1 MSEQQDESNF
11 PPALERA
18 LSILEYLC
26 ESETP
31 KSSKEISEELQIPI
45 ASTYRIVNC
54 LRSNGYLRESRYF
67 SDKFTLG
74 YKLIALG
81 RYAHDKFNIIE
92 IANKHMEKL
101 AANTAQACQLL
112 VLDDDSVITIHQ
124 TLPLSVI
131 TVIAKIGE
139 KIPINLSAGG
149 TILTSLLPSAR
160 LNLFLKKAW
169 KTVRSQTEYSIL
181 DIEEFRRKLVISREQ
196 GYAVDREEYAL
207 GIGCLAVALYDQE
220 NNPIAA
226 LGLTGHISSYE
237 GEAFESLLKQ
247 LQVTGS
253 QISDELRR

>member
-149 TILTSLLPSAR
+149 TILTSLLPSTR